1 MAMETEFGGEGL
13 SYGAWSS
20 EEDVVVFRADR
31 VGVSMGTWGLGCI
44 LGINMGAMSDCPAL
58 RGVCVF
64 WKAMS
69 HSVASTFWVST
80 PHTEL
85 HFPPHSVLLFQKS
98 TLLSKGG

>member
-44 LGINMGAMSDCPAL
+44 LGINMGAVGDCPAL
-58 RGVCVF
+58 RGVCVCVLESDVTF
-64 WKAMS
+64 SGKHILGQ
-69 HSVASTFWVST
+69 HST
-80 PHTEL
+80 H
-85 HFPPHSVLLFQKS
+85 
-98 TLLSKGG
+98 